1 MCFPFHLK
9 QCTEGPKWIWKTIF
23 LVKVFAFFF
32 FLDNFEKMCLC
43 ILTGNCLH
51 LFVACDSVYV
61 VSKNIFYAALLA
73 NSL

>member
-1 MCFPFHLK
+1 MDLENHILGQSVCF
-9 QCTEGPKWIWKTIF
+9 
-23 LVKVFAFFF
+23 FFF